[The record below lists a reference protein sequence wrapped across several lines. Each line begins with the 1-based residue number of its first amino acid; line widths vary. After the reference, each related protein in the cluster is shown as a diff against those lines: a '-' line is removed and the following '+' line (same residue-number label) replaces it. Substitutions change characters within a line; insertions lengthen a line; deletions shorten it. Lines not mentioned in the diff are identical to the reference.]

1 MRDPKGKTPIG
12 ALCSFGHLQKQSMYV
27 VVGDILIDC
36 PRLNWLWQMPV
47 RIMKKQQV
55 NLLWYLGA
63 SPNYGREKKT
73 SRAQNELFSLLN
85 LYFLF
90 IWSDPVIFRLSF
102 LIVHNSNWRK
112 NREIK
117 ALVSEEFFEIPQLL
131 YCLSEIVCLWR
142 KSHGDRWWSLGLV
155 TVNPHQAPD
164 PQQTKRETQHADKSD
179 FSFCFGQ
186 LNMKC
191 LFIK

>member
-1 MRDPKGKTPIG
+1 MRCAFLATCKSNVICNT
-12 ALCSFGHLQKQSMYV
+12 FMH
-27 VVGDILIDC
+27 VGDVLVYC
-36 PRLNWLWQMPV
+36 SRLWQIPV
-47 RIMKKQQV
+47 RIMEEISGKSAMIFWSKSQ
-55 NLLWYLGA
+55 LWA
-63 SPNYGREKKT
+63 WEKT

-131 YCLSEIVCLWR
+131 HYLSKIECLLR
-142 KSHGDRWWSLGLV
+142 KSHWDRWWSLGLV
-155 TVNPHQAPD
+155 TVNPLQAPN
-164 PQQTKRETQHADKSD
+164 PQQTNRETPT
-179 FSFCFGQ
+179 CR
-186 LNMKC
+186 
-191 LFIK
+191 